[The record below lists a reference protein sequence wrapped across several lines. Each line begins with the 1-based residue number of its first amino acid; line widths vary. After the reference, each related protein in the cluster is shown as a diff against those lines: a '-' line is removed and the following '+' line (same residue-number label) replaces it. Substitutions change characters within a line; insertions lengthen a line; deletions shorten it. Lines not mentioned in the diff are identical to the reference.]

1 MTEHVAFLMKDLV
14 LLAVSFYLLREDVKR
29 VSLRATESLRS
40 DKAFLQDD
48 PSRFGTWG

>member
-1 MTEHVAFLMKDLV
+1 MKDLA

-29 VSLRATESLRS
+29 VSLQATESLRS

-48 PSRFGTWG
+48 PALIDVGRGQFKK